1 MIHELLWRITYSCDK
16 NCSFCFNNAFEDKV
30 DYGAVES
37 TDLDRVLRFVH
48 THGIEKVYLS
58 GGEPA
63 MSPML
68 TEAVRQLATAAKV
81 TVFTNGLLL
90 KRYSPEEIAKLPI
103 SAINISI
110 PLEDIQTGSAWFWS
124 LLEKVELLRSH
135 NAGIRLNTQLMLTP
149 DFFRLCAHP
158 NFQLLCE
165 KLDRIFWQPLTVP
178 IDHPLYEKT
187 IESLPSEEVAR
198 ILAAVEKSS
207 NSEMPEHVKCIRHV
221 LERQTCVTCQMG
233 KDYVTLNP
241 DLTVSLCPHKNDLTI
256 PMEQFSQTTAQ
267 PCNELSM
274 RCVCLYSHLKR
285 RYP

>member
-30 DYGAVES
+30 DYGVVES

-63 MSPML
+63 MSPHL
-68 TEAVRQLATAAKV
+68 PEAVRRLATVSKV

-110 PLEDIQTGSAWFWS
+110 PLEDIQTGSSWYWM
-124 LLEKVELLRSH
+124 LMEKLELLRAQ
-135 NAGIRLNTQLMLTP
+135 NAEIRLNTQLMITP
-149 DFFRLCAHP
+149 DYFSLCKHP
-158 NFQLLCE
+158 NFRLLSE

-178 IDHPLYEKT
+178 SGHPLYAGT
-187 IESLPSEEVAR
+187 IEGVTAEEAAR
-198 ILAAVEKSS
+198 ILSAVENS
-207 NSEMPEHVKCIRHV
+207 NNPEMPEHVKYIRQV
-221 LERQTCVTCQMG
+221 LDGQTCVTCQMG
-233 KDYVTLNP
+233 KDYITLNP
-241 DLTVSLCPHKNDLTI
+241 DLTISLCPHKNDFTI
-256 PMEQFSQTTAQ
+256 PIEQFSENAAQ
-267 PCNELSM
+267 PCKDLSM